1 MYNTVKTAVWYGE
14 LRTSRGNAI
23 VIHDKQFPEASAGR
37 IYLYNAERDSI
48 IEYAEEIVKNNLHDL
63 DKKAVKA
70 VEETYGSAWNATR
83 SQFMQ
88 KHDGWVEANTTKHTP
103 LIKISK
109 PTPRP
114 KPDEDADDKDI
125 NSEVDLE
132 MGSESQ
138 DREFADGWSGG
149 LEE

>member
-48 IEYAEEIVKNNLHDL
+48 IEYAEEIVKNNLYDL
-63 DKKAVKA
+63 DKEAEKAA
-70 VEETYGSAWNATR
+70 EQAYGNAWNATR
-83 SQFMQ
+83 AEFMQ
-88 KHDGWVEANTTKHTP
+88 KHEGWVEANTTKHTA
-103 LIKISK
+103 LINK
-109 PTPRP
+109 PAAKA
-114 KPDEDADDKDI
+114 KPDEGSDDKDI

-132 MGSESQ
+132 MDSESL
-138 DREFADGWSGG
+138 DREFTSGWSGA

>member
-23 VIHDKQFPEASAGR
+23 VIHDKQFPQASAER
-37 IYLYNAERDSI
+37 IYLYNAERNSI

-63 DKKAVKA
+63 DKEAVKVA
-70 VEETYGSAWNATR
+70 KEIYGSAWNATR
-83 SQFMQ
+83 SEFMQ
-88 KHDGWVEANTTKHTP
+88 KHEGWVEANTTKHTP
-103 LIKISK
+103 LIHKQ
-109 PTPRP
+109 TPRQ
-114 KPDEDADDKDI
+114 KPNESADDKDI
-125 NSEVDLE
+125 NREVDLE
-132 MGSESQ
+132 MDSESL

>member
-1 MYNTVKTAVWYGE
+1 MYNTVKAAVWYGE
-14 LRTSRGNAI
+14 LRASRGNAI

-63 DKKAVKA
+63 DKKAAKA
-70 VEETYGSAWNATR
+70 AEETYGSAWNATR
-83 SQFMQ
+83 TQFMQ
-88 KHDGWVEANTTKHTP
+88 KHDGWVEANATKHTP
-103 LIKISK
+103 LINK
-109 PTPRP
+109 PTPKP
-114 KPDEDADDKDI
+114 KPDEGADDKDI

-132 MGSESQ
+132 AGSESQ

>member
-14 LRTSRGNAI
+14 LRASCGNAI
-23 VIHDKQFPEASAGR
+23 VIHDKQFPEASTGR

-48 IEYAEEIVKNNLHDL
+48 IEYAEDIVKNNLHDL

-70 VEETYGSAWNATR
+70 AEEAYGSAWSATR
-83 SQFMQ
+83 SEFMQ
-88 KHDGWVEANTTKHTP
+88 KHEGWVEANTTKHIP
-103 LIKISK
+103 LIKK

-114 KPDEDADDKDI
+114 KPSEGNDDKDI

-132 MGSESQ
+132 GSESL
-138 DREFADGWSGG
+138 DREFTDGWSGG

>member
-1 MYNTVKTAVWYGE
+1 MYNTVKAAVWYGE

-63 DKKAVKA
+63 NEEATKAA
-70 VEETYGSAWNATR
+70 EDTYGKAWNAAR
-83 SQFMQ
+83 AEFMK

-103 LIKISK
+103 LIN
-109 PTPRP
+109 
-114 KPDEDADDKDI
+114 KPDPSPKSDESVEDKDI
-125 NSEVDLE
+125 DSEVELE
-132 MGSESQ
+132 VGSESL

-149 LEE
+149 VEE